1 MSKWIDQFEAHPFQ
15 ATWVTLKERL
25 DKSIIDDETVVTS
38 VVELARL
45 KKVVTYL
52 DGLIE
57 NVDPELVPMST
68 WNAFND
74 QAVASM
80 NEIHNFNSNR
90 NIAHLV
96 QANAHA
102 DNLLTYVRPYMV
114 LPNESLAAMK
124 RASTVYAKELEKQ
137 VVNFQQKAATTISE
151 IKEIK
156 ENSASFLSEIV
167 STKDAVD
174 EFETLLF
181 GANGDSGVQTD
192 ITQLSNKI
200 EELHDE
206 VAEFHKELL
215 LGDDESTAIKDDLD
229 SAKES
234 IVEDQVEIE
243 ALLSSINTK
252 VKQLA
257 EFHTIIFGHKEAEGE
272 GGSGLKG
279 ELDIRVKQLTSFE
292 NEQITKYKALVEEI
306 EGLIPGATSAGLASA
321 YETMKTSFDTPLK
334 NMSNLFYVALGLLV
348 IGSIIFSMK
357 GIGGENWVT
366 FVDIGDWDTVLRG
379 IVNKIPFYAPVL
391 WLAYYATKRRSE
403 YQRLQQEYAH
413 KEALAKSYN
422 SYKKQIQDLDV
433 KDLDMQKDLITK
445 AVDAIAYNASETLDG
460 KHGDKMPTHALVEKL
475 AAELAKSHVSQ
486 K

>member
-15 ATWVTLKERL
+15 ATWITLKESL
-25 DKSIIDDETVVTS
+25 DKSTIDDETVVTS

-45 KKVVTYL
+45 KKVVAYL
-52 DGLIE
+52 DSLIGSI
-57 NVDPELVPMST
+57 DPELVPMST
-68 WNAFND
+68 WDTFNE

-80 NEIHNFNSNR
+80 NQINNFNSNR
-90 NIAHLV
+90 DIAHLV

-114 LPNESLAAMK
+114 LPKESLAAMK
-124 RASTVYAKELEKQ
+124 RASTIYAKELEKQ
-137 VVNFQQKAATTISE
+137 VVNFQQKAAATISE
-151 IKEIK
+151 VKEIK
-156 ENSASFLSEIV
+156 ENSASVLSEIV

-200 EELHDE
+200 EGLHDE
-206 VAEFHKELL
+206 VTAFHKELL

-234 IVEDQVEIE
+234 ILEDQVEIE

-257 EFHTIIFGHKEAEGE
+257 EFHTVIFGNKEAEDE

-292 NEQITKYKALVEEI
+292 KEQITKYKALVEEI
-306 EGLIPGATSAGLASA
+306 EGLIPGATSAGLATA
-321 YETMKTSFDTPLK
+321 YEKMKSSFDEPLK
-334 NMSNLFYVALGLLV
+334 NMSNLFYVALGLMV
-348 IGSIIFSMK
+348 IGSIVFSIR
-357 GIGGENWVT
+357 GLGS
-366 FVDIGDWDTVLRG
+366 DIGDWDAVLRG
-379 IVNKIPFYAPVL
+379 IVNKIPFYVPVL

-422 SYKKQIQDLDV
+422 SYKKQIQDLDI

-445 AVDAIAYNASETLDG
+445 AVDAIAYNASVTLDG
-460 KHGDKMPTHALVEKL
+460 KHGDKMPTHELLEKL
-475 AAELAKSHVSQ
+475 LAELAKSQ
-486 K
+486 LPKK